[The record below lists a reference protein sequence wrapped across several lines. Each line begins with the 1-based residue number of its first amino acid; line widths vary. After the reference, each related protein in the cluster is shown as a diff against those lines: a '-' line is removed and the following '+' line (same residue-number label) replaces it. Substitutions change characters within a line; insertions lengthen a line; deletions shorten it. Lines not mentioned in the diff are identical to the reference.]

1 MRRTLVGT
9 LTGCRAGAALI
20 LAVALMAGHAHAARV
35 VLSVRMG
42 DTQRAADVEVFYRRA
57 VPHVSLNYLVRQLGG
72 GCRVTRDRVQVDLA
86 AQSAWLAPEETQ
98 VNASLEA
105 FTLAHPVTRQGG
117 DVLMALSDV
126 APFFHKAFRLELL
139 QQTVVETPVAV
150 PGQAE
155 PEEMA
160 LSPLEPLA
168 SSAHADQADSQ
179 GPPRL
184 GDLEPELFIEELTPL
199 RREDVAP
206 GPPTPAPRTV
216 DRDVRVVIIDPGH
229 GGSDPGSVGSGGL
242 RECDLTLALAMRLE
256 QILEKTTHVQAL
268 LTREKDRT
276 LTGRERVSFANTN
289 RGDLLLS
296 IHAGAAF
303 SPQAHG
309 FEIYCCKEGQE
320 VEDGTL
326 PEAARSVGSAYAARS
341 RAIAEQVAAALAK
354 ATETEPSP
362 VRELRCHLLT
372 DLAMPG
378 MLIEVGFL
386 TNPSEEAMLETQAYQ
401 TALAEGIAAGV
412 RARLTATP
420 TQRGAP

>member
-1 MRRTLVGT
+1 MARR
-9 LTGCRAGAALI
+9 RAGAALI
-20 LAVALMAGHAHAARV
+20 LAVALLAGHAHAARV
-35 VLSVRMG
+35 VFSVRMG
-42 DTQRAADVEVFYRRA
+42 DAQRAADVEVFYRRA

-72 GCRVTRDRVQVDLA
+72 GCRVTAERVQVDLA

-105 FTLAHPVTRQGG
+105 FSLGHPVVRQGG

-126 APFFHKAFRLELL
+126 APFFHKAFRLELQ
-139 QQTVVETPVAV
+139 QQTLVEAPVAA
-150 PGQAE
+150 PGE
-155 PEEMA
+155 PEAEMA
-160 LSPLEPLA
+160 LSPLEPLTSPA
-168 SSAHADQADSQ
+168 PTPGPAIPADSE
-179 GPPRL
+179 GAETR
-184 GDLEPELFIEELTPL
+184 DLAPELFIEELTPL
-199 RREDVAP
+199 RREEVAP

-229 GGSDPGSVGSGGL
+229 GGSDAGSVGGGGL
-242 RECDLTLALAMRLE
+242 RECDLTLAVAMRLKP
-256 QILEKTTHVQAL
+256 ILEKTAHVEAL

-276 LTGRERVSFANTN
+276 LTLRERVSFANTN

-309 FEIYCCKEGQE
+309 FEIYCCKEGQD
-320 VEDGTL
+320 VAAGTL
-326 PEAARSVGSAYAARS
+326 PEAAPSGGSAYAARS
-341 RAIAEQVAAALAK
+341 RAIAEQVAAALAQ
-354 ATETEPSP
+354 ATEAEPRG
-362 VRELRCHLLT
+362 VRQLRCHLLT

-378 MLIEVGFL
+378 LLIEVGFL

-412 RARLTATP
+412 CGRPSAAP
-420 TQRGAP
+420 TQGGAP